1 MHSWRKK
8 IVTSIEKIGF
18 LKGYNYFKKEQFY
31 PNKRSFK
38 SSLTLTYGICY

>member
-8 IVTSIEKIGF
+8 FVTSIEKIDF
-18 LKGYNYFKKEQFY
+18 LKGYNYFKKEQFQ
-31 PNKRSFK
+31 SFK